1 MASGTVI
8 AGAAALRVNGVIYN
22 CEVVAGSLG
31 GYQYTKVV
39 GMRGSGGDKAEWIA
53 PKLTATIILDNAT
66 SMATIK
72 AWKGVTAEL
81 QILSGRSFVYEG
93 ASIAN
98 DPEYDAAEGKCS
110 VELQAD
116 TATETGL

>member
-1 MASGTVI
+1 MASGEVI
-8 AGAAALRVNGVIYN
+8 AGAAALRVRGVVYN
-22 CEVVAGSLG
+22 CEVVAGTLG

-53 PKLTATIILDNAT
+53 PKLTATIILDNSTA
-66 SMATIK
+66 MATIK
-72 AWKGVTAEL
+72 SWKGETAEL
-81 QILSGRSFVYEG
+81 QMLSGRSFVYEG

-110 VELQAD
+110 IELQAD